1 MVVQSFLLI
10 LYICVYFI
18 CNVLAS
24 VHIEGTSSF
33 NSL

>member
-1 MVVQSFLLI
+1 MVVQSFLLM
-10 LYICVYFI
+10 LCICVYFK
-18 CNVLAS
+18 CNGLAD